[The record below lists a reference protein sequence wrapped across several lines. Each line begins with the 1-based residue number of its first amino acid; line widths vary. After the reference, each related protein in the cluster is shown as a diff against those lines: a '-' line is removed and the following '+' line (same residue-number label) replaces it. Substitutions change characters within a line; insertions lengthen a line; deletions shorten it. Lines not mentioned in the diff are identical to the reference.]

1 MKNVSKET
9 IARTII
15 LAVALINQI
24 LVVLGINPLPFAEEE
39 IYNIISTIA
48 TTAAALWTWWK
59 NNSFTPAAIT
69 ADECLA
75 EIKAEGKAYTEEI
88 GSFAEQTTFNTDD
101 MSELSDER
109 EGV

>member
-39 IYNIISTIA
+39 LYNIISTIA
-48 TTAAALWTWWK
+48 TAAAALWTWWK
-59 NNSFTPAAIT
+59 NNSFTPEAIQ
-69 ADECLA
+69 ADKYLGEL
-75 EIKAEGKAYTEEI
+75 KAGDIQYTEE
-88 GSFAEQTTFNTDD
+88 
-101 MSELSDER
+101 
-109 EGV
+109 

>member
-39 IYNIISTIA
+39 LYNIISTIA
-48 TTAAALWTWWK
+48 TAAAALWK
-59 NNSFTPAAIT
+59 
-69 ADECLA
+69 
-75 EIKAEGKAYTEEI
+75 
-88 GSFAEQTTFNTDD
+88 
-101 MSELSDER
+101 
-109 EGV
+109 

>member
-9 IARTII
+9 IVRTVL

-24 LVVLGINPLPFAEEE
+24 LIVLGINPLPFAEEE
-39 IYNIISTIA
+39 IYEIISTIA
-48 TTAAALWTWWK
+48 TACAALWTWWK
-59 NNSFTPAAIT
+59 NTSFTPAAIT

-75 EIKAEGKAYTEEI
+75 EIKAEGKAPTEEI

>member
-1 MKNVSKET
+1 MKNVSKDT

-24 LVVLGINPLPFAEEE
+24 LIDLGINPLPFAEEE

-48 TTAAALWTWWK
+48 TAAAALWTWWK

-75 EIKAEGKAYTEEI
+75 EIKAEEKASNEEI

-101 MSELSDER
+101 MSELSYER
-109 EGV
+109 EEV

>member
-39 IYNIISTIA
+39 LYNIISTIA
-48 TTAAALWTWWK
+48 TAAAALWAWWK
-59 NNSFTPAAIT
+59 NNSFTPEAIQ
-69 ADECLA
+69 ADKYLNELKTGD
-75 EIKAEGKAYTEEI
+75 IQYTEE
-88 GSFAEQTTFNTDD
+88 
-101 MSELSDER
+101 
-109 EGV
+109 

>member
-39 IYNIISTIA
+39 LYNIISTIA
-48 TTAAALWTWWK
+48 TAAAALWTWWK
-59 NNSFTPAAIT
+59 NNSFTPEAIQ
-69 ADECLA
+69 ADKYLNELKTGD
-75 EIKAEGKAYTEEI
+75 IQYTEE
-88 GSFAEQTTFNTDD
+88 
-101 MSELSDER
+101 
-109 EGV
+109 

>member
-39 IYNIISTIA
+39 LYNIISTIA
-48 TTAAALWTWWK
+48 TAAAALWTWWK
-59 NNSFTPAAIT
+59 NNSFSPEAIQ
-69 ADECLA
+69 ADKYLNEL
-75 EIKAEGKAYTEEI
+75 KTGDVQYTEE
-88 GSFAEQTTFNTDD
+88 
-101 MSELSDER
+101 
-109 EGV
+109 

>member
-39 IYNIISTIA
+39 LYNIISTIA
-48 TTAAALWTWWK
+48 TAAAALWTWWK
-59 NNSFTPAAIT
+59 NNSFSPEAIQ
-69 ADECLA
+69 ADKYLKELKTGD
-75 EIKAEGKAYTEEI
+75 IQYTEE
-88 GSFAEQTTFNTDD
+88 
-101 MSELSDER
+101 
-109 EGV
+109 

>member
-9 IARTII
+9 IVRTVL

-24 LVVLGINPLPFAEEE
+24 LIVLGINQLPFAEEE
-39 IYNIISTIA
+39 IYEIISTIA
-48 TTAAALWTWWK
+48 TACAALWTWK

-75 EIKAEGKAYTEEI
+75 EIKAEGKAPTEEI

>member
-24 LVVLGINPLPFAEEE
+24 LIVMGINPLPFAEDE

-48 TTAAALWTWWK
+48 TAAAAVWTWWK
-59 NNSFTPAAIT
+59 NNSFTPEAIE
-69 ADECLA
+69 ADKLLA
-75 EIKAEGKAYTEEI
+75 ELKAESKNE
-88 GSFAEQTTFNTDD
+88 
-101 MSELSDER
+101 
-109 EGV
+109 V

>member
-1 MKNVSKET
+1 MKNVSTAT

-24 LVVLGINPLPFAEEE
+24 LVVLGINPLPFAEDE

-59 NNSFTPAAIT
+59 NNSFTPEAIQ
-69 ADECLA
+69 ADKYLGELKTGD
-75 EIKAEGKAYTEEI
+75 IQYTEE
-88 GSFAEQTTFNTDD
+88 
-101 MSELSDER
+101 
-109 EGV
+109 

>member
-39 IYNIISTIA
+39 LYNIISTIA
-48 TTAAALWTWWK
+48 TAAAALWTWWK
-59 NNSFTPAAIT
+59 NNSFPPEAIQ
-69 ADECLA
+69 ADKYLNELKTGD
-75 EIKAEGKAYTEEI
+75 IQYTEE
-88 GSFAEQTTFNTDD
+88 
-101 MSELSDER
+101 
-109 EGV
+109 

>member
-48 TTAAALWTWWK
+48 TAAAALWTWWK
-59 NNSFTPAAIT
+59 NNSFTTQAT
-69 ADECLA
+69 EADKYLKEL
-75 EIKAEGKAYTEEI
+75 KANDIEYTEE
-88 GSFAEQTTFNTDD
+88 
-101 MSELSDER
+101 
-109 EGV
+109 

>member
-39 IYNIISTIA
+39 LYNIISTIA
-48 TTAAALWTWWK
+48 TVAAALWTWWK
-59 NNSFTPAAIT
+59 NNSFSPEAIQ
-69 ADECLA
+69 ADKYLNELKTGD
-75 EIKAEGKAYTEEI
+75 IQYTEE
-88 GSFAEQTTFNTDD
+88 
-101 MSELSDER
+101 
-109 EGV
+109 

>member
-39 IYNIISTIA
+39 LYNIISTIA
-48 TTAAALWTWWK
+48 TAAAALWTWWK
-59 NNSFTPAAIT
+59 NNSFSPEAIQ
-69 ADECLA
+69 ADKYLNELKTGD
-75 EIKAEGKAYTEEI
+75 IQYTEE
-88 GSFAEQTTFNTDD
+88 
-101 MSELSDER
+101 
-109 EGV
+109 